1 MSFRKNELR
10 QEWRTLRNCL
20 YRPQSVILTILFAIR
35 KWFRSLHFYSIQWRR
50 TNRWM
55 KIECAFSTDTSAHG
69 YCCCFAVV
77 VVVLLLLLLFC
88 CCCCFAVVVVLL
100 LLLLCFQDKWN
111 GTLPR
116 KCVLHKNF
124 IYWQRG
130 DFFPHLGSR
139 FPFVSSYF
147 WLIEPQRFDATI
159 WCSPIIKTNLNYFC
173 RVMWRGGR
181 KGVAR
186 TTFADECTFGGNKTQ
201 IIQKPLFLDWQVE
214 LKIQVNSLS
223 MITFKWHLNFQNMSN
238 VFTLIK

>member
-1 MSFRKNELR
+1 MIPVFAFLQYPMTADKSMNENR
-10 QEWRTLRNCL
+10 VCIFDRHIRTRLL
-20 YRPQSVILTILFAIR
+20 LLF
-35 KWFRSLHFYSIQWRR
+35 
-50 TNRWM
+50 
-55 KIECAFSTDTSAHG
+55 CCC
-69 YCCCFAVV
+69 CCCFAVV
-77 VVVLLLLLLFC
+77 VVVLLLLLFC

>member
-1 MSFRKNELR
+1 
-10 QEWRTLRNCL
+10 
-20 YRPQSVILTILFAIR
+20 
-35 KWFRSLHFYSIQWRR
+35 
-50 TNRWM
+50 M